1 MPFNY
6 SDSKQKNRFFLCN
19 RYAKLFVDI
28 IEGKKILIGFL
39 IIFD

>member
-19 RYAKLFVDI
+19 RYAKLFVNNRREKNSNWI
-28 IEGKKILIGFL
+28 SNYF
-39 IIFD
+39 